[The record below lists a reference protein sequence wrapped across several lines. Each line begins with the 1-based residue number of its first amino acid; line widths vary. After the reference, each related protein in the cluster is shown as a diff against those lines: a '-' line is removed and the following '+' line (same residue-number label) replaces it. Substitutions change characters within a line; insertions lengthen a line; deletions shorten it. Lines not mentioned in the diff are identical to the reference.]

1 MKKRIKNS
9 NMIGIFN
16 RTTMLLILATFFSV
30 LGSTLA
36 YFAVAGSDQETLTGN
51 MATVNL
57 ELDVEGVLP
66 VKESTGVMVPQKS
79 VSGSSSS
86 ALASALKNG
95 CVDDNK
101 NVVCQVYKF
110 TITND
115 GGSATEIVD
124 GSISFYAN
132 QEMTESSSIKMP
144 NLKWKLITSVDTVNN
159 SNSVLG
165 TNMDNAASGTPTKFV
180 QNVSLS
186 TNDTESYYM
195 IIWFNEIDNDQIDKS
210 NTFYGKVQFN
220 SSNGTG
226 VTAQFV

>member
-1 MKKRIKNS
+1 
-9 NMIGIFN
+9 
-16 RTTMLLILATFFSV
+16 MLLVLVTFFSL

-36 YFAVAGSDQETLTGN
+36 YFAVAGTDTETISGN

-57 ELDVEGVLP
+57 DLEVEIIFP

-86 ALASALKNG
+86 ALSSALKKG

-101 NVVCQVYKF
+101 NVVCQVYKI

-115 GGSATEIVD
+115 GGSATEVVD
-124 GSISFYAN
+124 GSVSFFAD
-132 QEMTESSSIKMP
+132 QEMMESSSIKMP

-159 SNSVLG
+159 NNSVLG
-165 TNMDNAASGTPTKFV
+165 TNIDNAASGTPAKFV

-186 TNDTESYYM
+186 TNDTETYYM
-195 IIWFNEIDNDQIDKS
+195 IIWFNEIDSDQIDKS
-210 NTFYGKVQFN
+210 NTFYGKIEFN

-226 VTAQFV
+226 VTAQFT